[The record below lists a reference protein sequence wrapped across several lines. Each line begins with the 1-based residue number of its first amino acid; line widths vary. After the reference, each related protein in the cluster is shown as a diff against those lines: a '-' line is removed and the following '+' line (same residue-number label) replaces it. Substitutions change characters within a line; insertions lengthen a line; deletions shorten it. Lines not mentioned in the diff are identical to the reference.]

1 MASHR
6 VTRNVLNVLTLF
18 RRYICTIS
26 DKELLEKCQE
36 CVRVI
41 RAAKETQ
48 AARANQNATILLEE
62 LDAERCRE
70 ETRRQAAARRRE
82 RKKKKKMEKKVSVV
96 RYNEMMNE
104 WAGRVRPSFDISTC
118 AYTCILMMILMSVS
132 LRSNGPAPTQQRN
145 ECFFRERLCVTLR
158 CRPVTTPLPGRANI
172 IFFFNL
178 PCVSVG
184 MVTNTI

>member
-1 MASHR
+1 MK
-6 VTRNVLNVLTLF
+6 NEDI

-70 ETRRQAAARRRE
+70 ESRRQAAARRRE
-82 RKKKKKMEKKVSVV
+82 RKKKKKLEKKVPHSYHPLFGCRHHVLHS
-96 RYNEMMNE
+96 
-104 WAGRVRPSFDISTC
+104 P
-118 AYTCILMMILMSVS
+118 ILMLSSTSYVILFQKKIQIKALQSE
-132 LRSNGPAPTQQRN
+132 LHN
-145 ECFFRERLCVTLR
+145 
-158 CRPVTTPLPGRANI
+158 
-172 IFFFNL
+172 
-178 PCVSVG
+178 
-184 MVTNTI
+184 